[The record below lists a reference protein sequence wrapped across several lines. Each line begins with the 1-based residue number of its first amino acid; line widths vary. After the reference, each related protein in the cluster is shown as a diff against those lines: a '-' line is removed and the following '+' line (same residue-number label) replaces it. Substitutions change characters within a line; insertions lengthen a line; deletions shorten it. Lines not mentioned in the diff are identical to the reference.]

1 MKTRLIIML
10 TSSITAVCFLI
21 GAFFYIDS
29 QKDNLT
35 VSMETLHG
43 NPSAIYGADIDM
55 QSFYSFNSRMTWDI
69 RFQAGYEDKADI
81 RFKKTERENFSDMP
95 APEATMSTEY
105 TFFNQKADMA
115 ETEQKMLKDALKQ
128 ADSKEIAAAED
139 IFTALKLSDYMSELP
154 MQLGIYSCKYQV
166 ITADDSL
173 YSPNHEFAA
182 VEKGLRDYFRIS
194 VTDDMLFDVVL
205 KKNEPDHAEEF
216 SISADSQYSV
226 PMLCTADESGV
237 FLAFN
242 RLHYSGPVSEY
253 DDNPP
258 RNDGTIPLPK
268 GSAAA
273 GIHYIPCLKEKDKN
287 IDTRIPDTD
296 KIRLLYPLSEDAV
309 LLQFSENA
317 DGKSLLLLTAED
329 KKLCLSVIDKTEGK
343 LLQKILLKH
352 IGKET
357 FHPDA
362 ANSYI
367 SDRDSHILITENDS
381 VYLLRKSGRKYSL
394 LLSGSYRE
402 KLNYTKRDIPYFPYF
417 DFDGEKLALIMAS
430 SADGFGGGCSASDV
444 MVFTEKGLAFS
455 GTVRINIEE
464 SYPCAIDSDYPAK
477 IALPGSVVKD
487 ENYERS

>member
-216 SISADSQYSV
+216 QSAQTRSIRFPCSAQ
-226 PMLCTADESGV
+226 PMNRAFFWHSTDCTTVVLFQNMMITHLAMTV
-237 FLAFN
+237 QFLF
-242 RLHYSGPVSEY
+242 R
-253 DDNPP
+253 
-258 RNDGTIPLPK
+258 K
-268 GSAAA
+268 
-273 GIHYIPCLKEKDKN
+273 
-287 IDTRIPDTD
+287 
-296 KIRLLYPLSEDAV
+296 V
-309 LLQFSENA
+309 LLPQAF
-317 DGKSLLLLTAED
+317 
-329 KKLCLSVIDKTEGK
+329 I
-343 LLQKILLKH
+343 
-352 IGKET
+352 T
-357 FHPDA
+357 F
-362 ANSYI
+362 
-367 SDRDSHILITENDS
+367 
-381 VYLLRKSGRKYSL
+381 
-394 LLSGSYRE
+394 
-402 KLNYTKRDIPYFPYF
+402 
-417 DFDGEKLALIMAS
+417 
-430 SADGFGGGCSASDV
+430 
-444 MVFTEKGLAFS
+444 
-455 GTVRINIEE
+455 
-464 SYPCAIDSDYPAK
+464 PA
-477 IALPGSVVKD
+477 
-487 ENYERS
+487 